1 MKYYTLITFSLMLSA
16 CGGGESNSSIKTES
30 AIQTPTTSTATETTG
45 TDISAETMV
54 DLMIE
59 PEFDLSSKMELSVDV
74 DLNMGDS
81 RAYVNICL
89 KGDDNRADYSQCLLR
104 APLKQSKLLSSV
116 MLANNA
122 IQLVAEVWFY
132 DSQNEPLRFYWQYD
146 DRQPSV
152 FSIR

>member
-1 MKYYTLITFSLMLSA
+1 
-16 CGGGESNSSIKTES
+16 
-30 AIQTPTTSTATETTG
+30 
-45 TDISAETMV
+45 
-54 DLMIE
+54 
-59 PEFDLSSKMELSVDV
+59 
-74 DLNMGDS
+74 
-81 RAYVNICL
+81 
-89 KGDDNRADYSQCLLR
+89 
-104 APLKQSKLLSSV
+104 LLSSV